1 MTVRELK
8 NAEITHIS
16 YVDKAANNHKFFL
29 TKSANKQPT
38 FKKDVTIITKSDD
51 PQKLVYGVVYEP
63 GVEDAHED
71 FMTAAEI
78 EKAAHKFMKD
88 AQNID
93 TQHDFVSGAGEV
105 VESYI
110 APADFEINGVSIQKG
125 SWVIATKA
133 SDEVWEKIEKGL
145 ITGYSMAGTAEVE
158 EQEEVSKS
166 ENGFVKS
173 LAKHIGAFFNGES
186 IAAITKGEVR
196 DNYARN
202 QQIRNVWAAWDSMEN
217 AYYGSRWDNY
227 TNEAVDFE
235 RLLDAIQD
243 FAEIIQEIRDGGDV
257 AIEKALANKPVA
269 TLTEEIEKAGR
280 KISAA
285 TMTDIDNA
293 KEALQNIINR
303 VSDKEEDELK
313 LEDITKAVQEAVQPL
328 NERLEALE
336 KTQNTEEEPKQ
347 DDIVKSLKAVVTKAV
362 EPLNERLENL
372 ESARGITKQ
381 KEKDPE
387 KGEEI
392 QKSASV
398 WDGIFGSQSK

>member
-8 NAEITHIS
+8 NAEITHVS
-16 YVDKAANNHKFFL
+16 FVDKPANNQKFFL
-29 TKSANKQPT
+29 TKSAGSKPT
-38 FKKDVTIITKSDD
+38 FKRDIQIITKSTD
-51 PQKLVYGVVYEP
+51 PQKLVYGIVYEP
-63 GVEDAHED
+63 GVADVHND
-71 FMTAAEI
+71 FMNAEEI

-133 SDEVWEKIEKGL
+133 SDEVWEKIEKGE
-145 ITGYSMAGTAEVE
+145 ITGYSMAGIAEVE
-158 EQEEVSKS
+158 EQATVSKS
-166 ENGFVKS
+166 ENSIVKS
-173 LAKHIGAFFNGES
+173 LAKHIGAFFTGENLAS
-186 IAAITKGEVR
+186 ITKGEVR

-257 AIEKALANKPVA
+257 AIEKALESKPVT
-269 TLTEEIEKAGR
+269 TLTEEIEKAG
-280 KISAA
+280 KKVSAA
-285 TMTDIDNA
+285 TMTDIDTA
-293 KEALQNIINR
+293 KEALQNIIDR

-328 NERLEALE
+328 NERLDALE
-336 KTQNTEEEPKQ
+336 KAQNTEEEPNQ
-347 DDIVKSLKAVVTKAV
+347 DDIVKSLKAAVTKAV
-362 EPLNERLENL
+362 EPLNERLEKI
-372 ESARGITKQ
+372 EGARGITKQ
-381 KEKDPE
+381 EE
-387 KGEEI
+387 KGSDNDEQI

-398 WDGIFGSQSK
+398 WDGALDI